1 MEPLWWHRTTPRRWA
16 LLLAESS
23 PIPPCPSRH
32 RHLKPRGSNF
42 GVSAPDPPMGTQ
54 HCGLGVRNTSRRSAA
69 DGTLRAAPRPPAT
82 PLTPLT
88 PQALRSRCGALQCIQ
103 SALSHPI
110 PAQDAASRCALPGV
124 RAHVPHAVPG
134 AQHPQPNLPAAQP
147 HCTATCGPSH
157 GAMGPRC
164 HGAGAHLLLPPA
176 LHPAPV
182 VQHGGSRRCG
192 PDTAV
197 PPCPP
202 VCPPPGSLPLA
213 HGVPPVPPPR
223 PSRQEGSG
231 PAPHIPGQP
240 SGCGVPAGPPPALP
254 AAPWGGGKAVGAR
267 RRGAAHQR
275 AAVVIPTTP
284 CPGHHRQLSSG
295 PMETGDR
302 SSVTKVTA

>member
-1 MEPLWWHRTTPRRWA
+1 MHSVCPFPPNTSAGCSIPLCPSWGQSPRAPRRAW
-16 LLLAESS
+16 
-23 PIPPCPSRH
+23 R
-32 RHLKPRGSNF
+32 
-42 GVSAPDPPMGTQ
+42 SAPT
-54 HCGLGVRNTSRRSAA
+54 
-69 DGTLRAAPRPPAT
+69 
-82 PLTPLT
+82 
-88 PQALRSRCGALQCIQ
+88 
-103 SALSHPI
+103 
-110 PAQDAASRCALPGV
+110 
-124 RAHVPHAVPG
+124 
-134 AQHPQPNLPAAQP
+134 AQP
-147 HCTATCGPSH
+147 PSSSAPLHGHVWAQPWGH